1 LQCLLTEA
9 QTLNA
14 TMTWMRIPQ
23 TMNLPREGDKVNIS
37 NASPLWVSAIDL
49 NNVLSDLGGLA
60 RPREMHW
67 WTYLRFRRA
76 QRLQSD
82 ANGPRAATATW
93 AASSTSSATPFEHK
107 LWQ

>member
-1 LQCLLTEA
+1 
-9 QTLNA
+9 
-14 TMTWMRIPQ
+14 
-23 TMNLPREGDKVNIS
+23 VNIS
-37 NASPLWVSAIDL
+37 NASPLWVSEIDL

-67 WTYLRFRRA
+67 CGPICAFGARRGC
-76 QRLQSD
+76 RSD
-82 ANGPRAATATW
+82 ANEPRAATATW